1 MWRLAASDVLQAD
14 FNRNNGENTSHRPT
28 EPKPEPEPE
37 RQPDATTEP
46 EPPEAAHALVSAL
59 PHLSPD
65 LRRIPRG
72 MHEELTRLVSRWLAA
87 GHAPT
92 TVRTHILR
100 GLPDDGTPVH
110 RPGGLPRYLLQDVPP
125 VPVPSSA
132 PATERPAPAG
142 PSSRVAALRECEG
155 DHVQATLF
163 RPVGNETLCR
173 RCLTP
178 PSRKAI
184 PCGLA
189 ATAPTSHDIG
199 QGTARKQEE
208 RGSVYALLAHMPHR
222 VDVEDN

>member
-1 MWRLAASDVLQAD
+1 MTARIQDEFAALAEKGQRYEEVDGGYTKAEVDVKVTDVTVTDQSATLQL
-14 FNRNNGENTSHRPT
+14 T
-28 EPKPEPEPE
+28 E
-37 RQPDATTEP
+37 
-46 EPPEAAHALVSAL
+46 H
-59 PHLSPD
+59 
-65 LRRIPRG
+65 
-72 MHEELTRLVSRWLAA
+72 TRLHL
-87 GHAPT
+87 PFT
-92 TVRTHILR
+92 PQE
-100 GLPDDGTPVH
+100 PDDGTPVH
-110 RPGGLPRYLLQDVPP
+110 RPGGLLRYLLQDVPP